1 MLLLVIIIL
10 GLGLLYFFTMWSQ
23 LPFLWELAVSF
34 FPLGM
39 PIILIGLFISL
50 RNLWK
55 KLYKRPTTPRPLEK
69 YSIFFVL
76 AFGGL
81 FLLYS
86 HTIQNFYQVTKSEE
100 IQQDIETEG
109 IKVLFANIY
118 KENPNSDQLQ
128 EIISK
133 YNPDLVL
140 FVEFSD
146 QHKDKLG
153 SFIEA
158 NYPYINRT
166 SWSKI
171 FVGSVVFSKY
181 PIENLAED
189 FEQGSWRYAYFAIEK
204 GGEKYYFYEV
214 HTSSPTSLEN
224 FQTRNQQLTRLAEDI
239 NSLHSATRT
248 EDAKVLML
256 WDFNVT
262 PRSPYYQKF
271 AQSLA
276 TNWENKT
283 RNLNLFF
290 SWNLGEML
298 LIHQDFAKYLPT
310 KMRFL
315 AHPLKIFGAHID
327 HLFSNTQIKNLEII
341 QIPGSDHKGMVFEAY

>member
-1 MLLLVIIIL
+1 
-10 GLGLLYFFTMWSQ
+10 
-23 LPFLWELAVSF
+23 
-34 FPLGM
+34 M

-100 IQQDIETEG
+100 IQQEVETEG

-118 KENPNSDQLQ
+118 KENSNSEQLQ
-128 EIISK
+128 AIITK
-133 YNPDLVL
+133 HDPDLVL

-181 PIENLAED
+181 PIENLADD
-189 FEQGSWRYAYFAIEK
+189 FEQGSRRYAYFAIEK
-204 GGEKYYFYEV
+204 
-214 HTSSPTSLEN
+214 
-224 FQTRNQQLTRLAEDI
+224 
-239 NSLHSATRT
+239 
-248 EDAKVLML
+248 
-256 WDFNVT
+256 
-262 PRSPYYQKF
+262 
-271 AQSLA
+271 
-276 TNWENKT
+276 
-283 RNLNLFF
+283 
-290 SWNLGEML
+290 
-298 LIHQDFAKYLPT
+298 
-310 KMRFL
+310 
-315 AHPLKIFGAHID
+315 
-327 HLFSNTQIKNLEII
+327 
-341 QIPGSDHKGMVFEAY
+341 